1 MEKFIVVGTIYPQ
14 LSKLKRMMQGT
25 LRRFVIIFVFFGFIL
40 LINQSPAYSYSRI
53 IPPNSTST
61 CADNAVAPLSTTM
74 DIQRFLDCN
83 GFDPGPI
90 DGDSGPR
97 TKSAIKSFQATNGL
111 FPDGIVGPATR
122 QAMRSYSSVS
132 FTFTGSGWGHGVGL
146 SQYGSKGLTE
156 LGASFCSNTS
166 SCSSTEVVNY
176 YFTNTSVQQLSSVN
190 LSSPE
195 IATSNNALWVGLAR
209 NARNITLTTLP
220 SSSPP
225 TLMICQD
232 GLNQTAGVQSFLTSR
247 GYDPGPI
254 DGAYGDRTAAAIR
267 SYQSSAGINQS
278 GAIDNETVNRMK
290 SDASSDG
297 PCESSFGPLKISG
310 GATINVVNNGNVCSI
325 TGHPLTPKTGGG
337 CNISINWSDGGRVR
351 IGPREHKHGEI
362 KLRSKNVSSG
372 FHVALAVDIE
382 RYLYGL
388 AEMPSNWNVKAL
400 EAQALVG
407 RSYAVYHY
415 LEKNRPNNKTDLDA
429 GLDTSRQAYCWCHIG
444 STASSQYYYGY
455 LKEISG
461 PNWVQAVNN
470 TSGKVIIHENSVIQ
484 AFYSSSTGGKTNNN
498 SVGFGSPSIWPYLQ
512 TVDDPWSVDNR
523 VGNPKAAWSYDFTT
537 YQLSK
542 NILCGDIPCFDAI
555 TDIYVSKVAQS
566 GAAIDVT
573 MKGYKSGVLKTVTK
587 SGRNIKAQL
596 GFTSNYFKTSSTS
609 DISTLNVGPVTV
621 SSTTTSTTEA
631 EVTSTTGDTAQYATS
646 SQGLN
651 YLSTAGL
658 LNKCTNNASAC
669 QAKIITR
676 EEAAAVVAI
685 VGGLSLDSPNAY
697 SDDDES
703 IYQNAINA
711 VPYYGMH
718 VCFSS
723 PFEYLPKESVLR
735 DQFACML
742 HRAIKQGTAN
752 DLEGTSDPYS
762 DEGGSSHQTAIHT
775 LAANDLI
782 PACSSIT
789 DKFCPSRKI
798 SIGEVSYMINKLVE
812 KNLIDS
818 NVFNVT
824 PFQQGW
830 SPSGG
835 EVEDAATTAVSNPN
849 SGNDACVAKD
859 NTNVKLDNTLD
870 IQRFLSD
877 NGFNP
882 GPIDGK
888 PGNKTK
894 AAIKEFQTKN
904 GLLADGIVGNKTKAA
919 MRSYTGCEQANTCK
933 ARDNTNVKLDS
944 VEDIQTYLSNNGFN
958 PGIIDGEM
966 GSYTKEAIKAFQREV
981 GLIPDGVAGRRTKA
995 AMRSYTGC

>member
-14 LSKLKRMMQGT
+14 LSKLKRMMQGI

-83 GFDPGPI
+83 GFNPGPI
-90 DGDSGPR
+90 DGDSGPK

-146 SQYGSKGLTE
+146 SQYGAKGLAE

-166 SCSSTEVVNY
+166 SCNSTEIVTY

-209 NARNITLTTLP
+209 NAKNITLTTLP

-232 GLNQTAGVQSFLTSR
+232 GLNQTAGVQIFLTSR
-247 GYDPGPI
+247 GYDPGSI
-254 DGAYGDRTAAAIR
+254 DGAYGDRTASALR
-267 SYQSSAGINQS
+267 SYQSSAGINQT

-290 SDASSDG
+290 SDATSDG
-297 PCESSFGPLKISG
+297 PCESPFGPLKISG

-362 KLRSKNVSSG
+362 KLRSNNVSSG
-372 FHVALAVDIE
+372 FHVVLAVDIE
-382 RYLYGL
+382 KYLYGL
-388 AEMPSNWNVKAL
+388 AEMPSNWNIKAL
-400 EAQALVG
+400 ESQALVG

-429 GLDTSRQAYCWCHIG
+429 GLETSRQAYCWCHIG

-470 TSGKVIIHENSVIQ
+470 TSGKVIVYNNNVIQ

-498 SVGFGSPSIWPYLQ
+498 SVGFGSPSIWPYLV

-555 TDIYVSKVAQS
+555 TDIYVSNVAES
-566 GAAIDVT
+566 GAAIEVT
-573 MKGYKSGVLKTVTK
+573 MKGYSGGVLKTVTK

-609 DISTLNVGPVTV
+609 DISSLNVGPITISNSTTTTNEGEVV
-621 SSTTTSTTEA
+621 SST
-631 EVTSTTGDTAQYATS
+631 GDVAQYATS

-651 YLSTAGL
+651 YLSNAGL
-658 LNKCTNNASAC
+658 INKCSNNASAC

-676 EEAAAVVAI
+676 EEAAAVITV
-685 VGGLSLDSPNAY
+685 VGGFTLDKPNNY

-703 IYQNAINA
+703 IYEKAINV
-711 VPYYGMH
+711 VPFYGMQ
-718 VCFSS
+718 VCFNS
-723 PFEYLPKESVLR
+723 PSQYLPIESVLR
-735 DQFACML
+735 EQFACLL
-742 HRAIKQGTAN
+742 HRAIKAGPTD
-752 DLEGTSDPYS
+752 DLEGILDPYS
-762 DEGGSSHQTAIHT
+762 DDGGSAHQTAIHT
-775 LAANDLI
+775 LTANDLI
-782 PACSSIT
+782 PACSSIS

-798 SIGEVSYMINKLVE
+798 SIGEVSYIINKLVE
-812 KNLIDS
+812 KNLISS
-818 NVFNVT
+818 NLFNAT
-824 PFQQGW
+824 PFQAGW
-830 SPSGG
+830 SASGG
-835 EVEDAATTAVSNPN
+835 EVEDAASTAVSNPN
-849 SGNDACVAKD
+849 SGNDACVGKD
-859 NTNVKLDNTLD
+859 NTNVKLDSTLD
-870 IQRFLSD
+870 IQRFLAD
-877 NGFNP
+877 NGYNP
-882 GPIDGK
+882 GPIDGVS
-888 PGNKTK
+888 GAKTK
-894 AAIKEFQTKN
+894 AAIKAFQSKN
-904 GLLADGIVGNKTKAA
+904 GLLSDGVVGNRTKSA
-919 MRSYTGCEQANTCK
+919 MRAYTGCEAENTCQ
-933 ARDNTNVKLDS
+933 ARNNTGAKLDS

-966 GSYTKEAIKAFQREV
+966 GSYTREAIKAFQRKV
-981 GLIPDGVAGRRTKA
+981 GLIPDGVVGNRTKA
-995 AMRSYTGC
+995 EMRAYTGC